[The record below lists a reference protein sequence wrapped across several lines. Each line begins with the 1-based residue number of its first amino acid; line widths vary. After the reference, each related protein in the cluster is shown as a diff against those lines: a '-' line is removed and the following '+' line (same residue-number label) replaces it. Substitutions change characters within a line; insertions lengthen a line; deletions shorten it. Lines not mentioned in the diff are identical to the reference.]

1 MFITAPAKVNLFL
14 RVLNKRND
22 GYHSIETIFEKISLC
37 DEINIDVIDDRTP
50 IPPRRW
56 NEFHLRG
63 GIGGDETD
71 TGIRIECDDPSIP
84 VCSDSL
90 MGRTVRLF
98 KEKAAVNDNFIIKLK
113 KNIPSGGGLGG
124 GSSDAAAILRAM
136 NKITG
141 QKLNKT
147 SLLDIAGKLG
157 ADVPFFLND
166 ANFACGKGRGDII
179 TKLEFER
186 KIWHVLVIPPFK
198 ILTKD
203 VYGRFSPFGLTK
215 DIALDRMFS
224 AFLEDKNSGSLA
236 KNLHNDLQ
244 PIVLREFPVLKKVFR
259 ELEGA
264 GALGTLLSGSGS
276 TVFGIFDEEVVRQA
290 EKRLLGAFPKEENWR
305 ICVVSTY

>member
-1 MFITAPAKVNLFL
+1 MFVTAPAKVNLFL

-22 GYHSIETIFEKISLC
+22 GYHSIETIFEKISLF
-37 DEINIDVIDDRTP
+37 DEINVDVAD
-50 IPPRRW
+50 
-56 NEFHLRG
+56 
-63 GIGGDETD
+63 TD
-71 TGIRIECDDPSIP
+71 TRIECDDLSIP

-90 MGRTVRLF
+90 MAHAVRLF
-98 KEKAAVNDNFIIKLK
+98 KEKAAVSTNFVIKLK

-141 QKLNKT
+141 LRLNET
-147 SLLDIAGKLG
+147 SLFDIAGKLG

-166 ANFACGKGRGDII
+166 ASFACGKGRGDII
-179 TKLEFER
+179 TELEFKR
-186 KIWHVLVIPPFK
+186 KFWHVLVTPPFK
-198 ILTKD
+198 LLTKD
-203 VYGRFSPFGLTK
+203 VYGRLSPFALTK

-224 AFLEDKNSGSLA
+224 AFLEEKKTQNLA

-259 ELEGA
+259 ELEAA

-276 TVFGIFDEEVVRQA
+276 TVFGIFDEEIVRQA
-290 EKRLLGAFPKEENWR
+290 EKRLLSAFPKEENWR
-305 ICVVSTY
+305 IYVVSTY